1 MNFFMKEKQEILNS
15 FEVNENLGLSVKQVE
30 ESAKK
35 MALIL
40 SLKKSQYH
48 LLEES
53 WKQLVNQ

>member
-15 FEVNENLGLSVKQVE
+15 FEVNENLGLSAKQVE

-40 SLKKSQYH
+40 LLKKIQYH
-48 LLEES
+48 LLEEFL
-53 WKQLVNQ
+53 KQLANQ